1 MADYSTTIG
10 VFQSQVGKSGD
21 ILLKF
26 EQKNGGSAV
35 AEAMARQGE
44 RDSTAEQRDDE
55 REHRRPLVEKRRATH
70 KKITL
75 SAPCRKPQRK
85 NEKLN
90 SKFTCDLEF
99 YYFYSDF
106 CPPLGKEQ
114 KKMAEREG
122 FEPSTIRLMKLHL
135 KEVFIQSFERN
146 FLNF

>member
-1 MADYSTTIG
+1 
-10 VFQSQVGKSGD
+10 
-21 ILLKF
+21 
-26 EQKNGGSAV
+26 
-35 AEAMARQGE
+35 MARQGE

-106 CPPLGKEQ
+106 LTLLGKKGKKNGGERGIRTLGELPLG
-114 KKMAEREG
+114 G
-122 FEPSTIRLMKLHL
+122 FQDRCL
-135 KEVFIQSFERN
+135 KPLDHFSASFK
-146 FLNF
+146 

>member
-1 MADYSTTIG
+1 MD
-10 VFQSQVGKSGD
+10 K
-21 ILLKF
+21 KW
-26 EQKNGGSAV
+26 
-35 AEAMARQGE
+35 RRE

-106 CPPLGKEQ
+106 CPTLGKEQ
-114 KKMAEREG
+114 KKMAEREAN
-122 FEPSTIRLMKLHL
+122 STI
-135 KEVFIQSFERN
+135 FIKTT
-146 FLNF
+146 